1 MTFTLQ
7 TDSVTFNSKPT
18 PKDISAIKPRLA
30 GSEPVG
36 LTLSEFE
43 KKILS
48 GITYTPAVL
57 EGGFK
62 AENWKYQQIF
72 CIDIDNEDKTTPK
85 AKKGEKS
92 EKKQSP
98 TPLDVREVLK
108 RCESFDIMPALI
120 YETFSSTSQ
129 WLKFRIVFICSE
141 VISDGAKRDFIQN
154 GLQEI
159 FPECDSTCKNRD
171 RLFFGGKSTLYINE
185 NAVYS
190 FDSIAQLGKAVSKP
204 AQIKQTKAH
213 INNDLDRLKAE
224 FDFLGYIRAFG
235 SRETKAGRLI
245 RFNPCP
251 ICGHNDDFYYYP
263 ETNSFKCFGAS
274 GNVGGSVIDFIM
286 HTRNLDR
293 TSAIQYFKYDL
304 CGISRN
310 EDKAVFRK
318 NCMVK
323 NAEDKGIVTSGELPP
338 YIYEKYD
345 KNGDFISY
353 AISCPIL
360 ADFIRN
366 NSNYIFV
373 RDRATDFTRCYW
385 YRNGC
390 YCLIS
395 EQELKGYIKKHITDF
410 DNTLLRMRDVTEVFN
425 NLMCDLC
432 FVNEELLNGN
442 ENIINFQNGLL
453 YLDTLELKEHTPD
466 IYSTIQIPC
475 NWNPSKSIISGAPVF
490 ESFIDTFTGG
500 DREKKKFLLQYMGV
514 CLSNIK
520 GYRIKKALF
529 MTGAGNTGKS
539 QLKMLTEKLLGNGN
553 SAAIDLTEL
562 EQRFGTSKL
571 YGKRLSGSSDMSYMS
586 VNELKI
592 FKQITGGDSIFAE
605 FKGKPAFEFV
615 YKGLLWFCTNRLPKF
630 GGDRGNWVY
639 DRIITLSCNNVIP
652 HEKQDKLL
660 LDKMYAEREAI
671 VYMAIMGAK
680 EVLANGHNFDIPSES
695 LKQREEYKKE
705 NSPVATFFDECCVM
719 RKSQKITDSCTT
731 KKMHDVFKA
740 WCMDNNKGYAVTSR
754 EFKKELEQILGTD
767 ELTKRLH
774 GQNYYI
780 FTLTIACKQD
790 YVRVY
795 GCDSIVS

>member
-1 MTFTLQ
+1 MRFTLQ
-7 TDSVTFNSKPT
+7 TDSVSYKHKPT

-30 GSEPVG
+30 GSEPVS

-43 KKILS
+43 KRVLK
-48 GITYTPAVL
+48 GVTYTPAVL
-57 EGGFK
+57 DGGFK

-72 CIDIDNEDKTTPK
+72 CIDIDNEDKNTPK
-85 AKKGEKS
+85 AKKGEKA

-98 TPLDVREVLK
+98 IPLDLSEVLR
-108 RCESFDIMPALI
+108 RCESFNILPALV
-120 YETFSSTSQ
+120 YETFSSTPQ
-129 WLKFRIVFICSE
+129 WLKFRIVFVSSE
-141 VISDGAKRDFIQN
+141 IIADGEKRDHIQL

-185 NAVYS
+185 NAVYNLNN
-190 FDSIAQLGKAVSKP
+190 IAQLGKAICKP
-204 AQIKQTKAH
+204 EQKKYIR
-213 INNDLDRLKAE
+213 INNDLDRLKADY
-224 FDFLGYIRAFG
+224 DFLGYIRTFG
-235 SRETKAGRLI
+235 CTESKAGRLI

-251 ICGHNDDFYYYP
+251 VCGHNDDFYYYP

-274 GNVGGSVIDFIM
+274 GDVGGSIIDFVM

-293 TSAIQYFKYDL
+293 KEAVEYFKYEL
-304 CGISRN
+304 CGLSRN
-310 EDKAVFRK
+310 EERAIFRK

-323 NAEDKGIVTSGELPP
+323 NATENGVATDGELPP
-338 YIYEKYD
+338 YIIENVNEKTGEVRY
-345 KNGDFISY
+345 Y
-353 AISCPIL
+353 VSCPVL

-373 RDRATDFTRCYW
+373 RDRATDYTRCYW
-385 YRNGC
+385 YKNGC

-410 DNTLLRMRDVTEVFN
+410 DNTLLKMRDVTEVFN

-453 YLDTLELKEHTPD
+453 YLDTLELKEHTPE

-475 NWNPSKSIISGAPVF
+475 DWNPEGAMLKGAPMF

-500 DREKKKFLLQYMGV
+500 DKEKKKFLLQYMGV

-520 GYRIKKALF
+520 GYRMKKALF
-529 MTGAGNTGKS
+529 MVGNGNTGKS
-539 QLKMLTEKLLGNGN
+539 QLKMLTEKLLGFGN

-615 YKGLLWFCTNRLPKF
+615 YKGLLWFCANRLPKF
-630 GGDRGNWVY
+630 GGDRGDWVY
-639 DRIITLSCNNVIP
+639 DRIITLTCNNVIP
-652 HEKQDKLL
+652 TEKQDKLL

-671 VYMAIMGAK
+671 VYMAVMGAR
-680 EVLANGHNFDIPSES
+680 EVMENGYNFDIPTEC

-705 NSPVATFFDECCVM
+705 NSPVATFFEECCEM
-719 RKSQKITDSCTT
+719 RKSHKITDNCTT

-754 EFKKELEQILGTD
+754 EFKKELEQILDTN

-780 FTLTIACKQD
+780 FTLTTACKQD
-790 YVRVY
+790 YAKIY
-795 GCDSIVS
+795 GFDSIAS